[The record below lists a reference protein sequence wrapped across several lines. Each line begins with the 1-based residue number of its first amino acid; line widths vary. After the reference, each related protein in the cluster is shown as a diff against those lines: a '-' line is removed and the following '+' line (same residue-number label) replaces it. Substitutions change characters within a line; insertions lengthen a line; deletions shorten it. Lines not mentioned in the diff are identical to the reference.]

1 MRPKRGS
8 FKKYIKKIEGKEIVK
23 GTLLPNGF
31 HIGERV
37 YYLGYNNEKVYGT
50 VIDKVLD
57 NDITDKIYR
66 HHQKESIVWCLFD
79 DGHIWFNYVEDTYHE
94 TE

>member
-8 FKKYIKKIEGKEIVK
+8 FKKYIQKIEGKEIVK
-23 GTLLPNGF
+23 DTLLPNGF

-37 YYLGYNNEKVYGT
+37 YYLLYNNKKTYGT
-50 VIDKVLD
+50 VTDEKPNSNSANKVC
-57 NDITDKIYR
+57 KYYK
-66 HHQKESIVWCLFD
+66 KENIVWCYFD
-79 DGHIWFNYVEDTYHE
+79 DGNHWFNFAEETYHE